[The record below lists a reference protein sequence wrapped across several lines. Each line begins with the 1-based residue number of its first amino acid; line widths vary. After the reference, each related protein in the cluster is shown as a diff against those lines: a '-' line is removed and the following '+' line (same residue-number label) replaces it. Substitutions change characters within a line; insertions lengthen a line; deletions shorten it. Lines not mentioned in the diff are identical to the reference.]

1 MRDLFLGKVEKPKML
16 CEIFTESNAKRKE
29 EMERG
34 DMVNATYLRWERCVT
49 YLGEFLRLTMNVDDI
64 PVRDVTSGILDDFE
78 HFLRVSKNCANNTA
92 VKYLRYLK
100 NTIQYAIAH
109 KWITEDPFIGRKFHR
124 TQAKRQFLTEAEI
137 MEILKLD
144 FSMMPRLELVRDT
157 FVFCCFTGLAFCD
170 IKSLQWSDIEKDRD
184 GNMWIRKS
192 REKTGELSIIPMLEV
207 PRQIADKY
215 VNHPVAVSTG
225 VVLPV
230 CSNQKMNAYLKE
242 IADLAKITKP
252 LTTHIARHT
261 FASLSLNN
269 HVPLESIQ
277 KMLGHSD
284 IKTTQIYAK
293 IQDQTVYEDMQTMR
307 NRFDRLSINR

>member
-1 MRDLFLGKVEKPKML
+1 
-16 CEIFTESNAKRKE
+16 
-29 EMERG
+29 
-34 DMVNATYLRWERCVT
+34 
-49 YLGEFLRLTMNVDDI
+49 
-64 PVRDVTSGILDDFE
+64 
-78 HFLRVSKNCANNTA
+78 
-92 VKYLRYLK
+92 
-100 NTIQYAIAH
+100 
-109 KWITEDPFIGRKFHR
+109 
-124 TQAKRQFLTEAEI
+124 
-137 MEILKLD
+137 
-144 FSMMPRLELVRDT
+144 
-157 FVFCCFTGLAFCD
+157 
-170 IKSLQWSDIEKDRD
+170 
-184 GNMWIRKS
+184 
-192 REKTGELSIIPMLEV
+192 MLEV

-293 IQDQTVYEDMQTMR
+293 IQDQTVWAGD
-307 NRFDRLSINR
+307 FSDRRQKNSPFPARYSITSEYAFQ

>member
-1 MRDLFLGKVEKPKML
+1 
-16 CEIFTESNAKRKE
+16 
-29 EMERG
+29 MERG

-64 PVRDVTSGILDDFE
+64 PVRDVTAGMIDDFE

-144 FSMMPRLELVRDT
+144 FSMMPRPELVRDT

-207 PRQIADKY
+207 PRQITDKY

-293 IQDQTVYEDMQTMR
+293 IQDRTVYEDMQTMR

>member
-1 MRDLFLGKVEKPKML
+1 M
-16 CEIFTESNAKRKE
+16 
-29 EMERG
+29 
-34 DMVNATYLRWERCVT
+34 
-49 YLGEFLRLTMNVDDI
+49 
-64 PVRDVTSGILDDFE
+64 
-78 HFLRVSKNCANNTA
+78 
-92 VKYLRYLK
+92 KYLRYLK

-215 VNHPVAVSTG
+215 VNHPVAISTG